1 MRVYQNVFTLRGKT
15 YIREFDTESKETF
28 FKEETVIPEIFIE
41 DKDGNYSSFVNQR
54 KLKKLNINSM
64 KDYRETIKNY
74 NDAGITVYGRTNP
87 AFEYI
92 SRNFENPVDSIHNHR
107 TWFLDIE
114 VTGDIDKDAIL
125 EKDAWKPYYA
135 QQGVTLIQ
143 FYDNYKQEYYIL
155 GLKELEKDLEVNDKT
170 KKVNYIKFSSESN
183 LLKGFIRLIQQF
195 KPSIIVGWNT
205 FGYDFPYL
213 NNRIA
218 RVLDGFTGELFEED
232 GKIKSEVLTGPYI
245 KAISPFRIV
254 TADYVNSINGVQEFC
269 PVWNGIILE
278 DYLHLYK
285 KYVYGERPSYS
296 LDGICSYEL
305 EESKVEHSEFL
316 NFMEFY
322 EKDFQKFCEY
332 GVKDV
337 ELLYLLDQKLKLIS
351 LAQFIACM
359 TGVCIP
365 NVKGT
370 LAQWTNCL
378 YNEAYKKGIIL
389 PSKSVFRNGNYA
401 EEVFRGMQLET
412 RASSPAEYLENSK
425 WIGGFVHNT
434 KTDWNWIISCDF
446 ASLYPSLISGIGV
459 GADTLVTDLP
469 QELVD
474 LREKYFLKYTK
485 EDTTETI
492 TSRNIEWVRNVMLNP
507 EVREEIHN
515 TLVKYNVSVSPN
527 GMFFDRGRE
536 SLLSEVI
543 TNLLVERKRHKKL
556 MKQVE
561 DEIETA
567 KKENKS
573 AELLEE
579 LNQKRDYH
587 DTTQMA
593 LKAFA
598 NGAYG
603 ILGME
608 VNCFTGHP
616 DYFSNAVTASGQV
629 ADISCSIVAGEF
641 IDQINQK
648 LPENERVKDKGKRGF
663 KWIAQ
668 TDTDSF
674 YLCVEPFVK
683 LKCKGLSREETV
695 EKIDQF
701 LKKVLAPKL
710 VDHLMN
716 TYAYTLN
723 LCKPE
728 IMKLDREVIADRF
741 LSIANKAY
749 YLRVWDNE
757 GVRLAKPK
765 IKIQGLAVKKMNTPA
780 FFRDSVKEAMLLLID
795 KNIEGVKELRS
806 KYEKEIRE
814 AKIED
819 LSITV
824 NINSLD
830 YKKGIDGK
838 YYKTDSTKKVPCPI
852 NSRAA
857 LFANEYIEKN
867 NLPFKKLEVGKASYT
882 FLKEPNPVGSNVVAF
897 RDPKLMDNLREYIDY
912 NTLFEKFFDGLI
924 EIVTEPLGWS
934 ISNTAEIIDEDW

>member
-218 RVLDGFTGELFEED
+218 RVLDGFTGELFED

-337 ELLYLLDQKLKLIS
+337 E
-351 LAQFIACM
+351 
-359 TGVCIP
+359 
-365 NVKGT
+365 
-370 LAQWTNCL
+370 
-378 YNEAYKKGIIL
+378 
-389 PSKSVFRNGNYA
+389 
-401 EEVFRGMQLET
+401 
-412 RASSPAEYLENSK
+412 
-425 WIGGFVHNT
+425 
-434 KTDWNWIISCDF
+434 
-446 ASLYPSLISGIGV
+446 
-459 GADTLVTDLP
+459 
-469 QELVD
+469 
-474 LREKYFLKYTK
+474 
-485 EDTTETI
+485 
-492 TSRNIEWVRNVMLNP
+492 
-507 EVREEIHN
+507 
-515 TLVKYNVSVSPN
+515 
-527 GMFFDRGRE
+527 
-536 SLLSEVI
+536 
-543 TNLLVERKRHKKL
+543 
-556 MKQVE
+556 
-561 DEIETA
+561 
-567 KKENKS
+567 
-573 AELLEE
+573 
-579 LNQKRDYH
+579 
-587 DTTQMA
+587 
-593 LKAFA
+593 
-598 NGAYG
+598 
-603 ILGME
+603 
-608 VNCFTGHP
+608 
-616 DYFSNAVTASGQV
+616 
-629 ADISCSIVAGEF
+629 
-641 IDQINQK
+641 
-648 LPENERVKDKGKRGF
+648 
-663 KWIAQ
+663 
-668 TDTDSF
+668 
-674 YLCVEPFVK
+674 
-683 LKCKGLSREETV
+683 
-695 EKIDQF
+695 
-701 LKKVLAPKL
+701 
-710 VDHLMN
+710 
-716 TYAYTLN
+716 
-723 LCKPE
+723 
-728 IMKLDREVIADRF
+728 
-741 LSIANKAY
+741 
-749 YLRVWDNE
+749 
-757 GVRLAKPK
+757 
-765 IKIQGLAVKKMNTPA
+765 
-780 FFRDSVKEAMLLLID
+780 
-795 KNIEGVKELRS
+795 
-806 KYEKEIRE
+806 
-814 AKIED
+814 
-819 LSITV
+819 
-824 NINSLD
+824 
-830 YKKGIDGK
+830 
-838 YYKTDSTKKVPCPI
+838 
-852 NSRAA
+852 
-857 LFANEYIEKN
+857 
-867 NLPFKKLEVGKASYT
+867 
-882 FLKEPNPVGSNVVAF
+882 
-897 RDPKLMDNLREYIDY
+897 
-912 NTLFEKFFDGLI
+912 
-924 EIVTEPLGWS
+924 
-934 ISNTAEIIDEDW
+934 